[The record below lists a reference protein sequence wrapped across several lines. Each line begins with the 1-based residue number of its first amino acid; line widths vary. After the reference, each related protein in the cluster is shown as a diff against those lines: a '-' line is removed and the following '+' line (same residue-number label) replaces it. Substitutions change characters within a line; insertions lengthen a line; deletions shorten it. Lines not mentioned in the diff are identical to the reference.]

1 MIGFLIPFG
10 IIIISYGYI
19 LIMIW
24 KDQLYLQKQ
33 RTGQL
38 DQSSRLVYRF
48 SWIVFLICFCFLAF
62 ILPFTICDILEE
74 TGVVDINHSVRI
86 VTLYFYW
93 LQYTVNFIIYAATS
107 EQYRK
112 AYFYF
117 LKKVIAHQNIFGLLI
132 KL

>member
-1 MIGFLIPFG
+1 MV
-10 IIIISYGYI
+10 
-19 LIMIW
+19 W

-33 RTGQL
+33 RTDQL

-48 SWIVFLICFCFLAF
+48 SWIVFLICFCFLVF

-74 TGVVDINHSVRI
+74 TGVVDINHSVRL
-86 VTLYFYW
+86 VTLYMYW

-112 AYFYF
+112 AYLYRVRRERSYNYITVVVRSFS
-117 LKKVIAHQNIFGLLI
+117 AHPVLPEKGD
-132 KL
+132 

>member
-33 RTGQL
+33 RTDQL
-38 DQSSRLVYRF
+38 DQSSRLVYLF
-48 SWIVFLICFCFLAF
+48 SWIVFLICFCFLVF

-86 VTLYFYW
+86 VTQW
-93 LQYTVNFIIYAATS
+93 RTYTKQESIDKLDVFHMVYGHLII
-107 EQYRK
+107 
-112 AYFYF
+112 
-117 LKKVIAHQNIFGLLI
+117 L
-132 KL
+132 